1 MDETEF
7 MKLVR
12 ERFDHGQEMS
22 YQEEGTFLSLLN
34 GPFAYGNEN
43 KMIQYAKEHPEA
55 TMDEMLDYWDSISPN
70 GLPPGMTEKDL
81 LDDEDD

>member
-7 MKLVR
+7 MILVR

-22 YQEEGTFLSLLN
+22 YQEEGTFLSLPN
-34 GPFAYGNEN
+34 GPFAYENEN

-55 TMDEMLDYWDSISPN
+55 TMDEMLDYWDSITPN
-70 GLPPGMTEKDL
+70 GLPPGMTDEDL
-81 LDDEDD
+81 MDDENE